1 MDMKGIA
8 AVVLSN
14 ERTIAQL
21 SDPRIL
27 TLGVRTTCVS
37 GWVKESSRE
46 EPAALPPPSA
56 VSLWL
61 TVRTALIIIVLRLSL
76 RMEA

>member
-1 MDMKGIA
+1 M
-8 AVVLSN
+8 
-14 ERTIAQL
+14 
-21 SDPRIL
+21 

-37 GWVKESSRE
+37 GLVKESSRE